1 MLPPLALLVK
11 TGTKPLLRR
20 HLRREK
26 AIVYAS
32 TDNLE
37 DKHLLR
43 SVLNGTVLGG
53 VAYGTLP
60 DAFTL
65 LFFFECMHLLVF
77 RSKESIKWHLV
88 IFVSVNFILGS
99 VQFGTQMKF
108 TEIIF
113 VDNSEGPGGSLGVY
127 LNNDGYV
134 WNALTSSALSV
145 SNWITDA
152 LLIYRLFMFWSN
164 SRGWKVIAFPC
175 LALSGSIVLGTLLL
189 VKISRPT
196 EPFWDF
202 LAVRLGSSYGA
213 LTITINVYVTALIVG
228 RIIFLKHRIN
238 QLLSS
243 SSPHQAAGHS
253 KTWSLFK
260 FRKISNNER
269 PRDSSNAEQPRP
281 DHSVLQNSLWKRNR
295 DPISSATSMLLES
308 AALFTITSM
317 IFEGMYARRNAL
329 RNLFMP
335 IMGQTG
341 AISALLIIVRVARGT
356 AWTRN
361 DVVEISS
368 IRFS

>member
-1 MLPPLALLVK
+1 M
-11 TGTKPLLRR
+11 
-20 HLRREK
+20 
-26 AIVYAS
+26 VYVS

-43 SVLNGTVLGG
+43 SILNGTVLGG
-53 VAYGTLP
+53 AAYGIHFAL
-60 DAFTL
+60 
-65 LFFFECMHLLVF
+65 FFECMHLLVF

-113 VDNSEGPGGSLGVY
+113 VDNSGGPGGPLGVY

-134 WNALTSSALSV
+134 WNVVTSSALFV

-152 LLIYRLFMFWSN
+152 LLIYRLFMFWSS
-164 SRGWKVIAFPC
+164 SRDWKVVAFPC

-189 VKISRPT
+189 VKISRPA
-196 EPFWDF
+196 ESFWDF
-202 LAVRLGSSYGA
+202 SAVRLGSSYGA
-213 LTITINVYVTALIVG
+213 LTISINVYVTALIVG
-228 RIIFLKHRIN
+228 RIIFLKHRID

-253 KTWSLFK
+253 RTCLFFK
-260 FRKISNNER
+260 FRKTSKNER

-281 DHSVLQNSLWKRNR
+281 DHDHSALQNSLWKRNR
-295 DPISSATSMLLES
+295 HPISSATSMLLES
-308 AALFTITSM
+308 AVLFTITSV

-329 RNLFMP
+329 MNLFMP
-335 IMGQTG
+335 ITGQTG

-356 AWTRN
+356 AWTRD
-361 DVVEISS
+361 DVVEVSS